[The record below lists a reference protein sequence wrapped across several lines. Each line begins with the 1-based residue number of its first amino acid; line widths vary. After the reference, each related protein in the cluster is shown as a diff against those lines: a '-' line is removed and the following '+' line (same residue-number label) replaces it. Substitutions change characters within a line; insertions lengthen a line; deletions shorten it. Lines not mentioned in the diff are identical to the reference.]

1 MFVYYL
7 NKHVSY
13 AIFPTRIGDIKYN
26 TFMVQIMNV
35 EIIKE
40 CVIF

>member
-1 MFVYYL
+1 MLYL

-26 TFMVQIMNV
+26 TFIVQIMNV